1 MNDART
7 ETAAE
12 PFGPRV
18 RRHFADLLRLA
29 WPVMLSRAGILVMAF
44 CDIAMLGRYGAGA
57 IGEVNLGVSIF
68 VPLLVVTIGLTSGM
82 VPVVAQAFGA
92 GAWTECGHA
101 WRRAISWSLVTSAIA
116 ALICWQGETLLAVF
130 GQTPELSA
138 SGGAVARA
146 LAPGMV
152 AQTIYA
158 ACAFYLEATRRPLP
172 ALVVM
177 IFANLANFGL
187 NWLLIWGHW
196 GMPELGAVGAALAST
211 VVRFGAAGGL
221 ILYIVTRPRARAAG
235 VVGPWQSVWGPGGW
249 AAGWTMR
256 KLGFSAGLSNGFETI
271 GFASMTLFAGQ
282 LGTLPLDAYSL
293 SHNMVS
299 TLFMVGLGLAVA
311 SGVRVGIEM
320 GRGRPDEAAFAGWVG
335 LLAVMVVMSGLGLAV
350 LTGREAIA
358 AAYTDD
364 PVIAARAMTLFV
376 FAAFVFV
383 PDSAQVVMGQA
394 LRAMG
399 DAWFA
404 VACYIVS
411 FVVLMVPLG
420 WVLVNPLGYDERALI
435 CAVIAACVLATV
447 LLSLRFHWLTRAGG
461 RREAGGRLKT

>member
-1 MNDART
+1 MKTPVQAIDIERLA
-7 ETAAE
+7 
-12 PFGPRV
+12 PRV
-18 RRHFADLLRLA
+18 RRHFTDLLRLA

-44 CDIAMLGRYGAGA
+44 CDIAMLGRYGIGA
-57 IGEVNLGVSIF
+57 IGEINLGVSIF
-68 VPLLVVTIGLTSGM
+68 VPLLVITIGLTSGM
-82 VPVVAQAFGA
+82 VPVIAYAFGA
-92 GAWTECGHA
+92 GAWSECGHA
-101 WRRAISWSLVTSAIA
+101 WRRAISWSLVTSVVA
-116 ALICWQGETLLAVF
+116 ALICWQGEALLTAF
-130 GQTPELSA
+130 GQTAEMSA
-138 SGGAVARA
+138 KGGAVTRA
-146 LAPGMV
+146 LAPGLI
-152 AQTIYA
+152 AQAIYA

-172 ALVVM
+172 ALVAM
-177 IFANLANFGL
+177 IFANLVNFGL

-196 GMPELGAVGAALAST
+196 GFPELGAVGAALAST
-211 VVRFGAAGGL
+211 IVRFGSAAGL

-235 VVGPWQSVWGPGGW
+235 VVGPWQTIWGPGGW

-271 GFASMTLFAGQ
+271 GFASMTMFAGQ

-293 SHNMVS
+293 SHNLVS

-311 SGVRVGIEM
+311 SGVRVSIEM

-335 LLAVMVVMSGLGLAV
+335 LLAVVVVMSLLGALV
-350 LTGREAIA
+350 LISRETIA

-364 PVIAARAMTLFV
+364 PVIAARAMGLFV

-399 DAWFA
+399 DAWAA
-404 VACYIVS
+404 VACYIIS

-435 CAVIAACVLATV
+435 AAIIAACVLATV
-447 LLSLRFHWLTRAGG
+447 LLSLRFHWLTR
-461 RREAGGRLKT
+461 RRIKR